1 MLLLL
6 SNCTHHIWARTM
18 GGRPDCIKKPLA
30 WFPLI
35 IPWGVGPTDWNC
47 CWWRALSSGR
57 MVQGSPAPPAAIIFK
72 PVPNHPQLL
81 LCFFLN
87 LTTLSSKRDPETCY
101 FIWGCSLREIFLYF
115 LHKLFS
121 KWLVRCWPHCTNVGQ
136 AVVSCFSLCP
146 LEEEFLCKRERFDC
160 GPPSIALLPN
170 YCNHRGLHTHIAP
183 ACGIMAFAFTALSCI
198 TKQGRRVSWRKA

>member
-1 MLLLL
+1 MLLL

-72 PVPNHPQLL
+72 PIPNHPQLL
-81 LCFFLN
+81 SFFYN
-87 LTTLSSKRDPETCY
+87 STTLSSKRDPETCY
-101 FIWGCSLREIFLYF
+101 FIWGCNLTSVKFFCIFFTICFQNDL
-115 LHKLFS
+115 S
-121 KWLVRCWPHCTNVGQ
+121 GAGPTAQMLVRPSS
-136 AVVSCFSLCP
+136 AVSLCARWKKSFCANGRD
-146 LEEEFLCKRERFDC
+146 LTAARHLLRCYQT
-160 GPPSIALLPN
+160 IATIED
-170 YCNHRGLHTHIAP
+170 YTHT
-183 ACGIMAFAFTALSCI
+183 
-198 TKQGRRVSWRKA
+198 